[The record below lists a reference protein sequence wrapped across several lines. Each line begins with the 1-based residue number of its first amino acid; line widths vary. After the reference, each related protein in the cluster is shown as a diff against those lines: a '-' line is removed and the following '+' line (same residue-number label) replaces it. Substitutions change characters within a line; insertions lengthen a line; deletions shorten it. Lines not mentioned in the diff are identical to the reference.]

1 MERFRGTHLG
11 SPIWTKSVP
20 IKLGGRFQ
28 FLRSVRM
35 QRGARFQFV
44 GFHDDA
50 DDDEDDDDGDDDD
63 DDDYDDDDDDDDDDD
78 GVLMESK
85 TIKGFGTLVW
95 SRTL

>member
-1 MERFRGTHLG
+1 
-11 SPIWTKSVP
+11 
-20 IKLGGRFQ
+20 
-28 FLRSVRM
+28 M
-35 QRGARFQFV
+35 QRGARFQFL

-50 DDDEDDDDGDDDD
+50 DDDE
-63 DDDYDDDDDDDDDDD
+63 DDDDDDDDD

>member
-1 MERFRGTHLG
+1 
-11 SPIWTKSVP
+11 
-20 IKLGGRFQ
+20 
-28 FLRSVRM
+28 M
-35 QRGARFQFV
+35 QRGARFQFL

-50 DDDEDDDDGDDDD
+50 DDDDEDDDD
-63 DDDYDDDDDDDDDDD
+63 DDDDDDDNDDDYDDDDDDDDDD

>member
-35 QRGARFQFV
+35 QRGARFQFL

-50 DDDEDDDDGDDDD
+50 DDDD

>member
-35 QRGARFQFV
+35 QRGARFQFL

-50 DDDEDDDDGDDDD
+50 DDE
-63 DDDYDDDDDDDDDDD
+63 DDDDDD
-78 GVLMESK
+78 GNFHKEGGGRILK
-85 TIKGFGTLVW
+85 IF
-95 SRTL
+95 